1 MTATDPEPDELVIL
15 WTSGDRE
22 VALKM
27 VFMYVQTA
35 ARKKWWRDLT
45 FIVWGPS
52 TRLLSQDQELQ
63 SHIREMKAEGVNLQ
77 ACRTCAEAYD
87 VVPVLTELGIDVKLM
102 GEPLTRFLKDPQC
115 RVMTF

>member
-1 MTATDPEPDELVIL
+1 MTETPPEPDRLAIL

-27 VFMYVQTA
+27 VFMYVHNA
-35 ARKKWWRDLT
+35 ARKKWWNELT

-52 TRLLSQDQELQ
+52 TRLLSQDRELQ
-63 SHIREMKAEGVNLQ
+63 EHIHEMKKEGVILQ
-77 ACRTCAEAYD
+77 ACRTCAEEYD
-87 VVPVLTELGIDVKLM
+87 VVPVLVGLGIDVKLM
-102 GEPLTRFLKDPQC
+102 GEPLTRYLKDPRC